1 MCSYTW
7 PAYDLS
13 SGKSVLV
20 LGNNQVRD
28 FTFTRQVIG
37 IVMDL
42 PHK

>member
-7 PAYDLS
+7 PAYD

-20 LGNNQVRD
+20 LGNNQARD
-28 FTFTRQVIG
+28 FMFTRQVIG
-37 IVMDL
+37 IVMEL